1 MEAIKSEVVPNEKN
15 GSSNN
20 SICLTMELCV
30 VCGDRASGRHY
41 GAVSCEGCK
50 GFFKR
55 SIRKQLG
62 YQCRGSKNCEV
73 TKHHRNRC
81 QYCRLQKCLASGMRS
96 DSVQHERKPIVDKKE
111 FGNYNQNSSQHKIF
125 IRKDLSIDPSSLFA
139 AGAASFSGCDMGFNF
154 LNKRFNS
161 GGVMVPVSELANVY
175 QQQQALSPSRASF
188 DEENSLDS
196 NSNFNN
202 NDISNEDIL
211 AGARDKQMIARAL
224 DSMAARMNQLLG
236 TGTNNNSSTN
246 GEGLL
251 PCSDSNDSII
261 QALEQPLICDRHIS
275 FSLQSPGPV
284 PAYLNLH
291 YICESGARLLFLT
304 IQWVRSIPAFQ
315 CLSIPAQTALLKG
328 CWGELFA
335 LGLAQTSTSLSLAT
349 ILPALVTHLHASVAQ
364 DKLPPHRIRQI
375 TNHIVQ
381 LQEYVYTMTVLH
393 VDSQEYAYLKLISLF
408 ATDHAELA
416 YNARCHIDRF
426 QERSFQELRSY
437 VQTSSPKDNDR
448 FPRLLLRLAPLRS
461 MEPNVLEDLFFT
473 GLIGQVQVDTII
485 PYMMRMG
492 SHIKSEMIEEYICK

>member
-1 MEAIKSEVVPNEKN
+1 METIKSELVNNEKY
-15 GSSNN
+15 GGTGNN

-111 FGNYNQNSSQHKIF
+111 FANYNQIPSQHKIF

-139 AGAASFSGCDMGFNF
+139 AGAAGFTGCDMGFNF

-161 GGVMVPVSELANVY
+161 GGIMVPMGELANVY
-175 QQQQALSPSRASF
+175 QQQQGMSPSRASF

-202 NDISNEDIL
+202 NGISNEDVL
-211 AGARDKQMIARAL
+211 TSARDKQMIARAL

-236 TGTNNNSSTN
+236 SSNISTN
-246 GEGLL
+246 GEGLQ
-251 PCSDSNDSII
+251 PGSDSNDSII
-261 QALEQPLICDRHIS
+261 QALEHPLIADRHIS
-275 FSLQSPGPV
+275 FALQSPGPV

-315 CLSIPAQTALLKG
+315 CLSTPAQTALLKG
-328 CWGELFA
+328 CWAELFA

-364 DKLPPHRIRQI
+364 EKLPPNRIKQI

-381 LQEYVYTMTVLH
+381 LQEYVYTMSVLH
-393 VDSQEYAYLKLISLF
+393 VDPQEYAYLKLISLF

-416 YNARCHIDRF
+416 YNARRHIDRF
-426 QERSFQELRSY
+426 QERSFQELRAYIHNSA
-437 VQTSSPKDNDR
+437 PKDIDR

-461 MEPNVLEDLFFT
+461 MDPNVLEDLFFT

-485 PYMMRMG
+485 PYMLRMG
-492 SHIKSEMIEEYICK
+492 SHIKSEMIEEYACK